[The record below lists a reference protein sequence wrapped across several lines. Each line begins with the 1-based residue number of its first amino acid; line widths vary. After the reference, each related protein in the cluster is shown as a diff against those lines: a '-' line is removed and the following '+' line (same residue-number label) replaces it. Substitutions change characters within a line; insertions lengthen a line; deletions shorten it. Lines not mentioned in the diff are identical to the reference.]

1 MDSIFN
7 LSVIIAAVDQLTG
20 PVRDMAR
27 SIADLDHLAAR
38 GVALQEWG
46 TRAQVAGQLTEGM
59 ANRIMA
65 RLRGPIEVA
74 AEFQEAMSLVGA
86 VTNNI
91 TGEEFEALRRQALE
105 LGAATTF
112 SASQAAAGMGFLAK
126 AGFTAQEQ
134 MTAMPAMLDL
144 ARAGAVDLATTADIA
159 SNILS
164 GFGLDASEMTRVAD
178 VMTAVFTTANTD
190 IPMLGDTMKYIAPVA
205 RAAGM
210 SLEEAAAMAGLLG
223 NAGIQS
229 SQAGTTLRSMLQRL
243 AAPSGEAAKALEAL
257 GISVADENGN
267 MRSMVTLLGEVGD
280 AIGGLGTQ
288 QQLEVIGTVFG
299 REAAA
304 GAAELLAQGQS
315 ISAYVDQLTASQGRA
330 AAVAAEMSNNYRG
343 AQEEFSGAIETLNI
357 VLGDALL
364 PMLTEFTLK
373 LAEIASGFGEWVAAN
388 PELARMVM
396 TIAGISAGTL
406 AIVAPILTV
415 IGSFATMAGVGLQV
429 VSKVGVAFVWLLPK
443 VWAAGSAIFA
453 FSSSLIGAATAG
465 LPFFLTRLT
474 ILGAFLQ
481 GRLVAGLRAAAVA
494 ARAFGLALMANPIG
508 LVIAAIAAAALLV
521 WYYWEPISEFF
532 IDLWGRVQ
540 TAFEGFSG
548 WVSGWWSRLTGWL
561 AQGFEWASMIPDLT
575 WSDFVALLTWEN
587 FLTFLDWVSW
597 LIPLRWLDYIPGFSW
612 AEAIQGVIDWGAW
625 VSSLSWSEFVDL
637 LTWENVIAAL
647 DWASWILPVRWLEF
661 IPGFSWSAVLDGV
674 LDWGAWILS
683 LDWLDFIPPFDWSAA
698 LELLDWAAWL
708 NPLNWGAWVAGLDWA
723 SFVPAISWG
732 DVLTVLD
739 WLSWVSPL
747 RWLEFIPGFSWS
759 AVLDGVLDWG
769 AWVTDL
775 DWSAYV
781 PAFSWDDVLTAISWG
796 ATIGIENL
804 RASWQAVRDFFSG
817 IEWSA
822 MLPEFDW
829 GGIIPD
835 LRPALD
841 AILGPG
847 ADAPLLD
854 QLSFVRAG
862 DGFFYGWSEGVELV
876 NQYRQGV
883 IGLDALHAQV
893 SASAGGWTSTGTV
906 AQRLKDIIEA
916 SAEFQTLTGQAPP
929 AQIIDP
935 ATLAEAEAAA
945 ARLAE
950 TLPEIDAAA
959 AQTRAAVG
967 AELTAVE
974 GAVSAAV
981 RAVTSVLAGV
991 SLRDHGVAFMRT
1003 LAEGIRAG
1011 AVHAVE
1017 AVRETVQAMRDH
1029 LPHSPAKV
1037 GPLSDLDRVR
1047 FSETLAGAVQPAPAV
1062 AAVHRLTAG
1071 MAAALAGA
1079 TMSLPAMAAQI
1090 PEIGSSNLPV
1100 LQVAAALP
1108 QVGLTSGDAGA
1119 SGAAS
1124 AAPGGAD
1131 VGSRVEINFN
1141 PTITIQGGA
1150 GGGDGAASREQLQDL
1165 MRSMGHEL
1173 VQLVQDELARQSRRD
1188 Y

>member
-20 PVRDMAR
+20 PVRGMAQA
-27 SIADLDHLAAR
+27 IGDLDRMAAR
-38 GVALQEWG
+38 GVEMQEWG
-46 TRAQVAGQLTEGM
+46 TRMSVAAAMTDAA
-59 ANRIMA
+59 ANRMA
-65 RLRGPIEVA
+65 SVIRGPIDA
-74 AEFQEAMSLVGA
+74 AAGFEQAMAMVRA
-86 VTNNI
+86 VTANI
-91 TGEEFEALRRQALE
+91 TTEEFDALSRQARE
-105 LGAATTF
+105 LGASTAF
-112 SASQAAAGMGFLAK
+112 SASQAAEGMGFLAR
-126 AGFTAQEQ
+126 AGFDAQEQ
-134 MTAMPAMLDL
+134 MAAMPSMLDL
-144 ARAGAVDLATTADIA
+144 ARAGAVDLGQAADIA

-164 GFGLDASEMTRVAD
+164 GFGLEASEMTRVAD
-178 VMTAVFTTANTD
+178 VMVATFTTANTD

-229 SQAGTTLRSMLQRL
+229 SQAGTALRAMLQRL
-243 AAPSGEAAKALEAL
+243 AAPSREASRALDAL
-257 GISVADENGN
+257 GISVADEHGN
-267 MRSMVTLLGEVGD
+267 MRSMVTILGEVGA
-280 AIGGLGTQ
+280 AIEDLGTQ
-288 QQLEVIGTVFG
+288 QQLDIIGTIFG
-299 REAAA
+299 LEAAA
-304 GAAELLAQGQS
+304 GAAELLAQGHS
-315 ISAYVDQLTASQGRA
+315 IGDYVSQLEASHGRA
-330 AAVAAEMSNNYRG
+330 AAVASEMGDNFRG
-343 AQEEFSGAIETLNI
+343 AQTEFASAMEGLNI
-357 VLGDALL
+357 TLGTLLL
-364 PMLTEFTLK
+364 PVLTD
-373 LAEIASGFGEWVAAN
+373 VARAATEVVQSVMAWADAN
-388 PELARMVM
+388 PEIAELALKVALLG
-396 TIAGISAGTL
+396 AGVL
-406 AIVAPILTV
+406 AVVAPILSV
-415 IGSFATMAGVGLQV
+415 VGGFATMAGIGLQV
-429 VSKVGVAFVWLLPK
+429 LSKVGVAFVWLLPK
-443 VWAAGSAIFA
+443 
-453 FSSSLIGAATAG
+453 IGAASVSVALFAG
-465 LPFFLTRLT
+465 RLA
-474 ILGAFLQ
+474 LGAASAIPAFLSGITAIGAAAA

-674 LDWGAWILS
+674 LDWGAW
-683 LDWLDFIPPFDWSAA
+683 
-698 LELLDWAAWL
+698 
-708 NPLNWGAWVAGLDWA
+708 VA
-723 SFVPAISWG
+723 
-732 DVLTVLD
+732 
-739 WLSWVSPL
+739 
-747 RWLEFIPGFSWS
+747 
-759 AVLDGVLDWG
+759 
-769 AWVTDL
+769 DL

-796 ATIGIENL
+796 VTIGIENL

-829 GGIIPD
+829 GDIVPD